1 MTKILH
7 ISDLHN
13 DARCFEKLDYIAE
26 HFPGHQIVITG
37 DITNNGQDSEYMWMG
52 FLHRLFGNRLFVV
65 PGNHDY
71 GNVFDS
77 KVKAERFDDYFL
89 TTYNKDNEMTHVW
102 NLPDCLFI
110 GLNSNPRTWGYW
122 GDMARGKLGRGQRQD
137 LQNMLAIH
145 SKPIIVALH
154 HHLKDPRAASPWK
167 RLMDILTRELVEL
180 SDSHKVCRIIEARK
194 NVIVLHGHRH
204 RQYNYRVGEV
214 PVYCAG
220 ALFKQTWALEISVN
234 SAGQV
239 GTCYVPVKEAGND

>member
-7 ISDLHN
+7 ISDLH
-13 DARCFEKLDYIAE
+13 DRSGIQLRYIAD
-26 HFPGHQIVITG
+26 HYPTHQIIVTG
-37 DITNNGQDSEYMWMG
+37 DITDNGTVMQYESATQLIRE
-52 FLHRLFGNRLFVV
+52 FGDRLFVV

-137 LQNMLAIH
+137 LQNMLTIH
-145 SKPIIVALH
+145 SKPIIIALH
-154 HHLKDPRAASPWK
+154 HHLKDPRATSPWK
-167 RLMDILTRELVEL
+167 RLVHMLTKELVEL
-180 SDSHKVCRIIEARK
+180 SDSRKVCRIIENHK

-239 GTCYVPVKEAGND
+239 GTCYVPVKEADND